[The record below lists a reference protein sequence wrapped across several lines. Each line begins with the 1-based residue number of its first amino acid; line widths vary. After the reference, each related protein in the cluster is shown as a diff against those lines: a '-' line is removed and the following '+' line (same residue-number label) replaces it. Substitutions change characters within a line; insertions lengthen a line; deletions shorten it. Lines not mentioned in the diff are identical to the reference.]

1 MRQFVAEN
9 TWANTVF
16 PGIQQLI
23 SNATGGV
30 ATNPTPH
37 VDQSEHG
44 AQTIDSFR
52 VHRPDAELLR
62 KAEKYR
68 QQFFTGSDL
77 HEVPS
82 PVVLLPFLCKPTGTE
97 QESVGTRLDKRLQA
111 KPKAPAKDLKELCQ
125 QASLS
130 RDSDGMFGRGLLEL
144 SLEEVPPDT
153 ERLWKDPPSEQRDE
167 SEGGNPRYAR
177 PEHQEL
183 QHEESREAPPT
194 STQRRTEVQ
203 FAERTGGDGSQ
214 QVGKEGTVPQ
224 HSDGTFGRTALKLN
238 LDEVSPNAT
247 TFRTDLPFESESQ
260 LDEPEEDEPQHARPE
275 HQKSQHDESREAPPT
290 ASERRPTV
298 QFAGEKDPQV
308 LRSSTMDKAR
318 LDGMAREFGFSV
330 LKDVDLT
337 DNFFSN
343 SDSDDTPRSEDDTF
357 SKTYSQKSSSPSLG
371 KTVPY
376 VNHSTASSSHSNS
389 RSIRSKI
396 NVGLTKHE
404 DSDDDQRENDEGEKV
419 AGALYT
425 CRESHP
431 HLFEA
436 LMVIPVPC
444 TPEVMYLQ
452 MCVRYNETEQWYLG
466 RQRNQALQAMDPDE
480 HWRLEQLVGFLTSH
494 PQKIKTLTRMLDIEA
509 RKRQELSSRKEEG
522 GEKFWLF
529 IEQFKYMNFLV
540 RHRNFFTPPRRP
552 RVGPMQRSQSTFE
565 TDVLFKPR
573 PSMKGLFKA
582 RSSMNG
588 LS

>member
-23 SNATGGV
+23 SNVTGEV
-30 ATNPTPH
+30 ETNPTPH
-37 VDQSEHG
+37 ADQSEHG

-52 VHRPDAELLR
+52 VQRPDAELLR

-82 PVVLLPFLCKPTGTE
+82 PVVLLPFLCKPTGIE
-97 QESVGTRLDKRLQA
+97 QESVGTRLDERFQA

-125 QASLS
+125 HASLS
-130 RDSDGMFGRGLLEL
+130 RDSDGMFGRGLLVL
-144 SLEEVPPDT
+144 SLEEVPPHT
-153 ERLWKDPPSEQRDE
+153 ERLWKELPSESKPQRDE
-167 SEGGNPRYAR
+167 SEGGSAQYAR

-183 QHEESREAPPT
+183 QHEESREAPRTP
-194 STQRRTEVQ
+194 TQRRTEVQ
-203 FAERTGGDGSQ
+203 FSERTGGYGSK
-214 QVGKEGTVPQ
+214 QVGKEETVPQ
-224 HSDGTFGRTALKLN
+224 HS
-238 LDEVSPNAT
+238 PNAKI
-247 TFRTDLPFESESQ
+247 FWTDLPFEAEPR

-275 HQKSQHDESREAPPT
+275 HQKSQHDESRGAPPT
-290 ASERRPTV
+290 ASDRRPTV
-298 QFAGEKDPQV
+298 QFAEAAGERDPKV
-308 LRSSTMDKAR
+308 LRSSAMDKAR
-318 LDGMAREFGFSV
+318 LDGMSREFGFSV
-330 LKDVDLT
+330 LKDVDLA
-337 DNFFSN
+337 DHFFSN
-343 SDSDDTPRSEDDTF
+343 SDDSDDTPRSEDDTF
-357 SKTYSQKSSSPSLG
+357 DKTYSQKSSSPSLG
-371 KTVPY
+371 KTETY
-376 VNHSTASSSHSNS
+376 VNLNHSTTSSTLSNA

-396 NVGLTKHE
+396 HLGLTKHE
-404 DSDDDQRENDEGEKV
+404 DSDDDQRANDEGEKV

-436 LMVIPVPC
+436 LMTIPVPC

-466 RQRNQALQAMDPDE
+466 RQRDHALQAMDPDE

-494 PQKIKTLTRMLDIEA
+494 PQKIKTLTRMLEIEA
-509 RKRQELSSRKEEG
+509 RKRQELSSRKEEPG
-522 GEKFWLF
+522 VKFWLF
-529 IEQFKYMNFLV
+529 VEQFKFMNFLV
-540 RHRNFFTPPRRP
+540 RHRNFFTPRRRSP